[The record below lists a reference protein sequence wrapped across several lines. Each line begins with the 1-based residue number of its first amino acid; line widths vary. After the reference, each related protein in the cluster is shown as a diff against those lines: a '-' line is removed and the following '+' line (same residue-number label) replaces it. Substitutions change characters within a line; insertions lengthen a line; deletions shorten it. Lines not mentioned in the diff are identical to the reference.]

1 MSDDILGRLMRTND
15 ELLKCVHWLLG
26 TNNLEAAIKLLP
38 ITEAFASLL
47 TEMAVKQS
55 EYIHGAEKY
64 HSLRNPAV
72 RSVAL
77 SGKGAPGFHKNS

>member
-1 MSDDILGRLMRTND
+1 MSDDMLGRLMRTND
-15 ELLKCVHWLLG
+15 ELRKCVHWLLG

-55 EYIHGAEKY
+55 EVHTRSRKI
-64 HSLRNPAV
+64 SLVKKPR
-72 RSVAL
+72 R
-77 SGKGAPGFHKNS
+77 

>member
-38 ITEAFASLL
+38 ITEAFVGLL
-47 TEMAVKQS
+47 TELAVKQS
-55 EYIHGAEKY
+55 EVHTRRRKI
-64 HSLRNPAV
+64 SLVKRPH
-72 RSVAL
+72 R
-77 SGKGAPGFHKNS
+77 